1 MLYVDGYVDTYRMGI
16 YIYQQWLGKCRGH
29 IFRVNEGANEHQYL
43 DMGGQSRGA
52 EGSERSEGE

>member
-52 EGSERSEGE
+52 EGSE